1 MLIWKWMIQNTYLPS
16 YLSWR
21 WMDLPPTIM
30 ILYVSPNCY
39 YVSPNVHKHQTMES
53 RQISN
58 TYLPRMLSHTSFA
71 LEVSHHGKMCQMNV
85 SSLSFVIVLMAID
98 ISMSHAKNWKR
109 LVQYV
114 IISQCCYTCFCF
126 DHTSSESN
134 FELPCK
140 TGSWVEFTIRSSYG
154 IPIVVIES
162 SAN

>member
-58 TYLPRMLSHTSFA
+58 TYLPRMSSHTSFA

-98 ISMSHAKNWKR
+98 ISMSHAKNWKKACPIR
-109 LVQYV
+109 DNITMLLHIFLFWSYFKWVKFWATLQDWVMSWIHHQV
-114 IISQCCYTCFCF
+114 ILWHSNSCNWVFC
-126 DHTSSESN
+126 
-134 FELPCK
+134 
-140 TGSWVEFTIRSSYG
+140 
-154 IPIVVIES
+154 
-162 SAN
+162 

>member
-1 MLIWKWMIQNTYLPS
+1 MIHNTYLHIYHENGWS
-16 YLSWR
+16 A
-21 WMDLPPTIM
+21 PTLM
-30 ILYVSPNCY
+30 ILYVSPNCC
-39 YVSPNVHKHQTMES
+39 YVSPNVHKHQTMEG

-58 TYLPRMLSHTSFA
+58 TYLPRTSHTSFA
-71 LEVSHHGKMCQMNV
+71 SKYHCGKMCQMNV

-114 IISQCCYTCFCF
+114 LISQCLYTYFCF

-140 TGSWVEFTIRSSYG
+140 TGS
-154 IPIVVIES
+154 
-162 SAN
+162 